1 MPLVPRCYE
10 LHGSEVVFG
19 ALVIPGC
26 DISGLFDLVEDSFN
40 EVPQRRKPWLAVFR
54 VTFEAGDS
62 SIYLKQSDDAVVLIN
77 ARPPISVGLE
87 TRFPRFRIR
96 SATRPFKEE
105 YQCRALSYSPTYYL
119 LPKSTKTNSPLEQL
133 TWS

>member
-40 EVPQRRKPWLAVFR
+40 EVPQRKKPWLAVFR

-87 TRFPRFRIR
+87 NPLPAVPHPICHTSIQGGIPMP
-96 SATRPFKEE
+96 SSE
-105 YQCRALSYSPTYYL
+105 L
-119 LPKSTKTNSPLEQL
+119 LPYILPATKINEN
-133 TWS
+133 